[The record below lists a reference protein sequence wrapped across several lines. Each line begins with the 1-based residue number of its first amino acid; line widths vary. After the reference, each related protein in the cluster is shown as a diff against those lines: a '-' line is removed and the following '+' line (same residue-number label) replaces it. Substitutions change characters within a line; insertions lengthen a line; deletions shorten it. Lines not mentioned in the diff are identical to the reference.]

1 MSTLSLCASGN
12 SKIVHYGIENVV
24 LTLKMGS
31 KSIMPLEKRHLL
43 GSNGATTEF
52 DLCATIMISSDY

>member
-1 MSTLSLCASGN
+1 MSLN

-24 LTLKMGS
+24 LTSKMGS